1 MDARRYLRLA
11 RRAWALLLVGVVL
24 GGGAAFGVSA
34 ALPERYTAT
43 TQLFV
48 STTGADDLST
58 AVQGNYYAQGKV
70 ASYAQLATSKELAS
84 AVIDDLGLDATAQQ
98 VMSRLSA
105 TVVTDTTILD
115 ITVTDDTAQ
124 GAYSIARSVDTQFAD
139 LVDDLETP
147 RGTTTSPI
155 KITVIATPELPTA
168 PSSPNLRA
176 NVALGAVLG
185 LVLAVLVAVVRDRL
199 DTTVK
204 DDDTASAL
212 TGAPV
217 IGHVPVAAHLSEGQ
231 PPAPHTS
238 SPAAEAI
245 RHVRTN
251 LAFLDVDRPPRTIL
265 LTSSVPGEGKTTLAG
280 HLAVALAESGN
291 RVALVEG
298 DLRRPRLTRY
308 LGLVSGVGVTSVLT
322 GAAELDEVL
331 QPVRDG
337 ALEVLGAGPLP
348 PNPSELL
355 ASEAFATLLAE
366 LAGTHDVVLIDAP
379 PLLPVADAGAL
390 AGLVDG
396 VLLCARWGKV
406 DAEDL
411 QRSAASLDRLG
422 ARLLGVVMTQVPH
435 RAAPVA
441 YGYGVQPASTRRRW
455 ARRRAPQGPAIAV
468 PPVRPRTAQSTPL
481 AESRGH

>member
-1 MDARRYLRLA
+1 MDVRRYLRLA
-11 RRAWALLLVGVVL
+11 RAAWALLLAGLVL
-24 GGGAAFGVSA
+24 GAGVAFGVSSL
-34 ALPERYTAT
+34 LPEQYTAT

-48 STTGADDLST
+48 STTGADDLSA

-70 ASYAQLATSKELAS
+70 ASYASLVTSKELAT
-84 AVIDDLGLDATAQQ
+84 AVIDDLGLDATPHQ

-105 TVVTDTTILD
+105 TVVPDTTILD
-115 ITVTDDTAQ
+115 VTVTDDSAQ
-124 GAYSIARSVDTQFAD
+124 GALDVARSIDTEFAD
-139 LVDDLETP
+139 LVDQLETP
-147 RGTTTSPI
+147 RGDTTSPI
-155 KITVIATPELPTA
+155 KITVIATPELPA
-168 PSSPNLRA
+168 GPSSPNLRA

-204 DDDTASAL
+204 DDEEVTAR

-217 IGHVPVAAHLSEGQ
+217 IGHLPVAAELSHGH
-231 PPAPHTS
+231 PPVPHAL
-238 SPAAEAI
+238 SPAAEAV

-265 LTSSVPGEGKTTLAG
+265 LTSSVPGEGKTTLTG

-291 RVALVEG
+291 RVALVEA

-322 GAAELDEVL
+322 GSAQLDEVL

-396 VLLCARWGKV
+396 VLLCAHWGKV

-435 RAAPVA
+435 RAAPVS
-441 YGYGVQPASTRRRW
+441 YGYGVQPARSRRRW
-455 ARRRAPQGPAIAV
+455 AGRRTPQDPPVPV
-468 PPVRPRTAQSTPL
+468 PPVRPRTAQGASL
-481 AESRGH
+481 AESGGR